1 MTTLTIQI
9 DDEALAT
16 LEREAQ
22 EHNIPVE
29 QWLLQRAG
37 LAPER
42 RGVEIPPDSS
52 AARAYG
58 MIKASTDK
66 SDADVLYEA
75 LAEKYGID
83 E

>member
-9 DDEALAT
+9 DDETLAT

-22 EHNIPVE
+22 VHNTPVDK
-29 QWLLQRAG
+29 WLLKRAG
-37 LAPER
+37 LAPDR
-42 RGVEIPPDSS
+42 PVPIPRDSS

-58 MIKASTDK
+58 MIKPSTDK
-66 SDADVLYEA
+66 SDDDVLYEA